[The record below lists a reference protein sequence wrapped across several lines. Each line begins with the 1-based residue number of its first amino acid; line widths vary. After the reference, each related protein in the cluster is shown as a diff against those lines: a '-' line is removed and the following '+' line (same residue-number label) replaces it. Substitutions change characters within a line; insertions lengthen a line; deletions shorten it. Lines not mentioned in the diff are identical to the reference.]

1 MALPA
6 RSRLCDLS
14 PSTTTAPPAANAEH
28 TASASPSS
36 SPCGATFSTSW
47 SARTCDRL
55 DTCSRTPLDRRG
67 GSRHR
72 AHAGDTGHGATGPP
86 RLGGSLVPSFQRHG
100 VRLTRVF
107 VQSGVHGIDDVTVV
121 VSKVRRQ
128 YSVSTRFDR
137 ARRVPAVAS
146 SALCPISRVRSRP
159 QHGQKPHPLD
169 DDE

>member
-1 MALPA
+1 MFP
-6 RSRLCDLS
+6 
-14 PSTTTAPPAANAEH
+14 NA
-28 TASASPSS
+28 
-36 SPCGATFSTSW
+36 
-47 SARTCDRL
+47 
-55 DTCSRTPLDRRG
+55 LDRRG

-72 AHAGDTGHGATGPP
+72 AHAGYGTRRDRSP

-137 ARRVPAVAS
+137 ARRVPAVIVRFV
-146 SALCPISRVRSRP
+146 LISRVRSRP

-169 DDE
+169 DDEKMCAKTPRARPSRREKANAQTKNVRSDWRRERFRERDQARSHSGPSR